1 MFPRCIWGAGFRAER
16 GEETLPARLAALM
29 SGDAALARSMQLEED
44 DAAHVA
50 RRHSAAASRPLRS
63 VQSGQSRVTPVKD
76 LGRVLPKQLTLDD
89 TEDDDAKEDDDF
101 DKDYTKVS

>member
-1 MFPRCIWGAGFRAER
+1 
-16 GEETLPARLAALM
+16 M

-50 RRHSAAASRPLRS
+50 RRHIAAASRPSRS

-101 DKDYTKVS
+101 DKDYKSFPERATRAKSNRRWRLVPGVWRGFG